1 MAVFDFMVSGQIEVD
16 VSALTGN
23 AELLI
28 PLHPGQADMDLA
40 LSGPLSG
47 NPSDA
52 LEVLL
57 HDVVSQAV
65 RERLATARLAR
76 LESLAAQVKPW
87 GQ

>member
-1 MAVFDFMVSGQIEVD
+1 MAVFDFMVSGQIEID

-28 PLHPGQADMDLA
+28 PLHPGRADMDFA

-52 LEVLL
+52 LEALL
-57 HDVVSQAV
+57 QDVVSQAV
-65 RERLATARLAR
+65 RNRLTTARLAR
-76 LESLAAQVKPW
+76 LECIAAQVKPW